1 MSNRPKSLHV
11 YRCCMLSD
19 THVTG
24 TKEVPCDSDA
34 AAIVAATD
42 LLRRSA
48 AYTIEVWDGA
58 RFVRS
63 VDQEDASSSAG

>member
-1 MSNRPKSLHV
+1 MSNQPKSPHV
-11 YRCCMLSD
+11 YRCYMLSD

-24 TKEVPCDSDA
+24 TKEVPCDSDT
-34 AAIVAATD
+34 AAIAAATD

-63 VDQEDASSSAG
+63 VDQEDTSSAG